1 MARGRHGDSAG
12 DLLVRLGFAISIQLA
27 ADDRARPGAQTG
39 PYHGTGLAAG
49 FMANCCAGRAADSA
63 AHNGA
68 SPAVASSRCGGTD
81 GSACRAANDGACLA
95 AEFSSDGCTSR
106 ASYTATYGRLRSVP
120 GRGDHG

>member
-12 DLLVRLGFAISIQLA
+12 GLLVGLGFAISIQLA

-49 FMANCCAGRAADSA
+49 FA

-106 ASYTATYGRLRSVP
+106 ASYTATYSRLRCVP
-120 GRGDHG
+120 SRGDHG

>member
-1 MARGRHGDSAG
+1 MARGRHGDSAAG
-12 DLLVRLGFAISIQLA
+12 LLVGLGFAISIQLA
-27 ADDRARPGAQTG
+27 ADDRARPGAHTG

-49 FMANCCAGRAADSA
+49 FVADCCAGRAADSA

-106 ASYTATYGRLRSVP
+106 ASYTATYSRLRCVP